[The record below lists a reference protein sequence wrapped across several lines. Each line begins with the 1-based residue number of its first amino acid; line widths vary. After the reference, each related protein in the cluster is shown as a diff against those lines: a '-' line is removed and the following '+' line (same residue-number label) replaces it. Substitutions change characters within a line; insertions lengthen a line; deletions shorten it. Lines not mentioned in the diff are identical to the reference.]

1 MKERWFNY
9 RPLCLVF
16 GFLLLGS
23 VFSFYAPKN
32 TVLTIITTIS
42 IAVALTII
50 AILKKKPQYVLVP
63 VIAFGVGLGLYNLA
77 VFNFN
82 KSVDYTPSSIQARIY
97 NIVDEYDGMIKVEAD
112 SLKFD
117 DKKINDN
124 IIIYIYDNDG
134 LFENIEIGSLIE
146 FEPYRF
152 YKSDLFYYDTPSSS
166 LYEDDLKYTT
176 SAFMINVKHISTDKT
191 FAEAIRERVK
201 DNLELG
207 LTNEN
212 AEIAYSAL
220 FGDKDLLSDKQYS
233 VYKLSGVAHLLAVSG
248 LHVGI
253 IVGILNLIFKKLK
266 VKGWLKFF
274 VTAVFL
280 MLYMYICD
288 YSVSIIRATIM
299 SLILL
304 LSQILHKQYDS
315 FNSISVAGIVIFLIN
330 PFCVFDVAF
339 LLSFSCVI
347 GITMLYRPIRRA
359 LAKTHMNAKIRD
371 AAAIS
376 LATSIAIVMIMA
388 FYFRTLNVIS
398 LIANVILIPIFTVAF
413 SIVFVVSI
421 VSIPFSIVSY
431 VLMPVDYIFNLINL
445 IATTLG
451 NLSISNFNTIEFNY
465 IAIIIYFVLLLFI
478 SRFCTA
484 KYQYKIVSALPI
496 VALLFYCLI

>member
-1 MKERWFNY
+1 MKERWFNF
-9 RPLCLVF
+9 RPICLVF

-23 VFSFYAPKN
+23 VFSFYAPNK
-32 TVLTIITTIS
+32 TILTIISTIFVA
-42 IAVALTII
+42 IALIVI

-63 VIAFGVGLGLYNLA
+63 LIAFGVGVGLYQLA
-77 VFNFN
+77 VYNFN
-82 KSVDYTPSSIQARIY
+82 KTVDYTPSSIQARIY
-97 NIVDEYDGMIKVEAD
+97 NIVDERDGVIKVEAD

-117 DKKINDN
+117 NKEINDN
-124 IIIYIYDNDG
+124 IIIFVYDNNG
-134 LFENIEIGSLIE
+134 LFENIEVGSIIK
-146 FEPYRF
+146 FTPYKF

-176 SAFMINVKHISTDKT
+176 SVFMSNVKYISTDKA
-191 FAEAIRERVK
+191 FAEQIRERVK
-201 DNLELG
+201 NNLELG

-253 IVGILNLIFKKLK
+253 IVGLLNWIFKKLK

-274 VTAVFL
+274 ITAVFL
-280 MLYMYICD
+280 MLYMHICD

-299 SLILL
+299 SLVLL
-304 LSQILHKQYDS
+304 ISQILRKQYDS
-315 FNSISVAGIVIFLIN
+315 FNSISVAGIIIFLIN
-330 PFCVFDVAF
+330 PFCIFDVGF

-347 GITMLYRPIRRA
+347 GITILYRPIRRA
-359 LAKTHMNAKIRD
+359 LAKTHINAKIRD
-371 AAAIS
+371 AVAIS
-376 LATSIAIVMIMA
+376 LSTSIAIVMIMA

-398 LIANVILIPIFTVAF
+398 LVANVILIPIFTIAF
-413 SIVFVVSI
+413 SIVFIVSI
-421 VSIPFSIVSY
+421 VSILIPVVSY
-431 VLMPVDYIFNLINL
+431 ILLPVDYIFNLINL

-484 KYQYKIVSALPI
+484 KYQYKLISILPM
-496 VALLFYCLI
+496 VALLFYCLV